1 MDEGKRRNR
10 DSRIYPLISLLC
22 SLAILA
28 GGLYLAPYNGWIFL
42 CAIACIF
49 LIYGMAIGVLKVLP
63 FIAVFGGLYFGLS
76 YALEPSIPNA
86 VAGLSRI
93 AALFLAIVPSFYLY
107 PEDLMRSLNELHFP
121 RSATL
126 GFLIVLRF
134 FPLLRLE
141 RRRIKEAMKTRQ
153 MPFSL
158 KRVYRANI
166 VPFVSRLV
174 NLSDALSLSIET
186 KGFKKGREG
195 VTVYKKVGFKWWD
208 FIYLAFIVASLV
220 ISIIFLPGVKL

>member
-1 MDEGKRRNR
+1 MGEGKRENR
-10 DSRIYPLISLLC
+10 DSRIYPLFSLLC
-22 SLAILA
+22 SLLIFA

-42 CAIACIF
+42 LAVAALFIA
-49 LIYGMAIGVLKVLP
+49 YGMIMGVLKVIP
-63 FIAVFGGLYFGLS
+63 FIIIFGGLYFGLS
-76 YALEPSIPNA
+76 YALEPSVPNA
-86 VAGLSRI
+86 IAGLARI

-153 MPFSL
+153 MPFSF
-158 KRVYRANI
+158 KRLYRANI

-195 VTVYKKVGFKWWD
+195 VTIYKRVGFKWWD
-208 FIYLAFIVASLV
+208 FLYLAAIIAMLV
-220 ISIIFLPGVKL
+220 LSIIFLPGVQL